1 MKTLITQ
8 VGALC
13 AFLIGTTLHAAG
25 HGPIFGLAT
34 PINPAAGWSLDVSQM
49 GRAYAGGVGSMLR
62 AELGYGVTENF
73 KLAISGPAVFT
84 SERLPPARV
93 SAFTPMGGDFEVL
106 ALWRFHRQ
114 DLDVGKRFES
124 TAIVGLLQ
132 PGPQRAAGPGPGF
145 YTAAVTGLASRSNYV
160 WLGSGYQRYRD
171 GSGIVSYSAVYGYRP
186 QSWRTDYPRW
196 DWRVFGE
203 MTGEIYQVLR
213 SSTHQVFAGPSVL
226 GVYKNYAVSAGVQ
239 LPVHRE
245 SSERVRFAINVAY
258 FF

>member
-1 MKTLITQ
+1 ALKWLIIR
-8 VGALC
+8 VAPVC
-13 AFLIGTTLHAAG
+13 VFLAAPTMHGSG

-34 PINPAAGWSLDVSQM
+34 PANPSGGWSLDVSQM

-124 TAIVGLLQ
+124 TAIVGLLE
-132 PGPQRAAGPGPGF
+132 PGPQRAAGAGPGF

-171 GSGIVSYSAVYGYRP
+171 GSGILSYSAVYGYRP

-203 MTGEIYQVLR
+203 MTGER
-213 SSTHQVFAGPSVL
+213 SGTLQRQNAPVP
-226 GVYKNYAVSAGVQ
+226 GVKRAKCFSA
-239 LPVHRE
+239 P
-245 SSERVRFAINVAY
+245 
-258 FF
+258 